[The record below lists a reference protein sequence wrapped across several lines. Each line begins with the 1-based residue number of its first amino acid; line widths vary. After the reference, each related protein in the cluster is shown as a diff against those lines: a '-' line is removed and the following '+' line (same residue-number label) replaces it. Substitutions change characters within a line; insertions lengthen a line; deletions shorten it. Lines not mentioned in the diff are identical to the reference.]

1 MIRNKALSAIAA
13 VVSLFATWLVFAATP
28 TEQLPPLNNP
38 PTDERLPGKFIWFDL
53 ATPAIVSQQYFY
65 GNVFGWTFEAPIPT
79 QDEYLLIKNRGR
91 AIAGMFSHEPPGG
104 EQDGATWIALM
115 SSTDPDS
122 TSATVKAN
130 GGSVE
135 VEPANVAGRGRHA
148 VFRDPGGAV
157 FGVLRSD
164 SGDPSDAEIET
175 GDIIWI
181 DLFARDIEAMVTFYG
196 ALAPFDI
203 EDRSIT
209 DDVARKVLS
218 AHGMPRAGIVPV
230 TEEANRSSWV
240 PYVRVDDIDA
250 TLQKVVDGGGFAIVS
265 PEEGIHDGNVAI
277 FVDPNGG
284 VTGIVKY
291 EYAEESSQ

>member
-1 MIRNKALSAIAA
+1 MKRLSVIGA
-13 VVSLFATWLVFAATP
+13 VISLFATWLVFAAGPST
-28 TEQLPPLNNP
+28 QLPPLNSP
-38 PTDERLPGKFIWFDL
+38 PTDARLPGKFIWFDL
-53 ATPAIVSQQYFY
+53 ATPAIANQRAFY
-65 GNVFGWTFEAPIPT
+65 GSVFGWTFESPIQT
-79 QDEYLLIKNRGR
+79 GDEYVLIKNGGR
-91 AIAGMFSHEPPGG
+91 SIAGMFSYEPAGG
-104 EQDGATWIALM
+104 EQDGAAWIALM
-115 SSTDPDS
+115 SGADPDS
-122 TSATVKAN
+122 ASTTIKAN

-135 VEPANVAGRGRHA
+135 IEPTNVAGRGRHA

-175 GDIIWI
+175 GDIIWV
-181 DLFARDIEAMVTFYG
+181 DLFARDIEAMATFYG
-196 ALAPFDI
+196 ALAPFEI

-209 DDVARKVLS
+209 DDVDRKVLS

-250 TLQKVVDGGGFAIVS
+250 TLEKVIDGGGFTIVS
-265 PEEGIHDGNVAI
+265 PEEEIHDGNVAV

-291 EYAEESSQ
+291 EYAVESSQ

>member
-1 MIRNKALSAIAA
+1 MKVLTSIGAVCGLLAA
-13 VVSLFATWLVFAATP
+13 WLVFAASP
-28 TEQLPPLNNP
+28 TAQLPPLNSP
-38 PTDERLPGKFIWFDL
+38 PTDARLPGKFIWFDL

-104 EQDGATWIALM
+104 EQDGAAWIALM
-115 SSTDPDS
+115 SGTDPDG
-122 TSATVKAN
+122 TATAVKAN

-135 VEPANVAGRGRHA
+135 VEPANVPGRGRHA
-148 VFRDPGGAV
+148 VFRDPGGSV

-164 SGDPSDAEIET
+164 SGDPHDEEIEV
-175 GDIIWI
+175 GDIIWV
-181 DLFARDIEAMVTFYG
+181 DLFARDVEAMAQFYA
-196 ALAPFDI
+196 ALAPF
-203 EDRSIT
+203 EVTDRNIT
-209 DDVARKVLS
+209 DEVARKVLS

-230 TEEANRSSWV
+230 SEEANRSSWV
-240 PYVRVDDIDA
+240 PYVRVDDIAA
-250 TLQKVVDGGGFAIVS
+250 TIERVVDGGGFTIVS

>member
-1 MIRNKALSAIAA
+1 MKALSVIAA
-13 VVSLFATWLVFAATP
+13 VTGLFATWLVFAAGP
-28 TEQLPPLNNP
+28 AEQMPPLNNP

-65 GNVFGWTFEAPIPT
+65 GNVFDWTFEAPIST

-104 EQDGATWIALM
+104 EQDGAAWIALM
-115 SSTDPDS
+115 SGADPDS
-122 TSATVKAN
+122 AAATVKAN

-164 SGDPSDAEIET
+164 SGDPLDVEVET

-181 DLFARDIEAMVTFYG
+181 DLFARDIEAMATFYG
-196 ALAPFDI
+196 ALAPFEV
-203 EDRSIT
+203 EDRNIT

-218 AHGMPRAGIVPV
+218 AHGTPRAGIVPV

-291 EYAEESSQ
+291 EYAEGSSQ